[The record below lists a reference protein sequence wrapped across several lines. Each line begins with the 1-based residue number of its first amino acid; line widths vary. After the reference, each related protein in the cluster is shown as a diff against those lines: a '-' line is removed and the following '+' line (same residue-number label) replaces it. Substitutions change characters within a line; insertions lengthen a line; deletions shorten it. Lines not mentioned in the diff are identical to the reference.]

1 MRIAKLIAASTVVA
15 ASVGFYVSPASAQEE
30 AKIRVGHF
38 SPDAPAVDIYV
49 DGRKTFAQVRFPL
62 MSAYTPVAAGKHTVD
77 VRAAGS
83 ASTDPALISVVA
95 DLAAGKPYLVA
106 ALGPAAALQGA
117 LIEDDLTAPAAGKA
131 KVRVIHAAVGG
142 PAVDVVVA
150 GSTKLFEGI
159 EFGKAAPYSEV
170 DATKYDLS
178 VRAAGKSTQL
188 VGKVVSLQSGGVYTI
203 VAIGDAAGTI
213 GLRGFA
219 DLAPNGSTVTTPAD
233 PTASGDSTPASSTAA
248 TASSTAASSEAP
260 NQTTAAAT
268 DAPAETTTA
277 PTETTAPETT
287 TSTVAAAATEVPT
300 SEAGPGDSDQVPSGP
315 VDSGFGGMSDS
326 RSAASVLV
334 LGAMVGSFAVLGA
347 RRRQSAR

>member
-1 MRIAKLIAASTVVA
+1 MRIAKLIAASALVA
-15 ASVGFYVSPASAQEE
+15 ASVGIVVSPAAAQEE

-38 SPDAPAVDIYV
+38 SPDAPAVDIYI

-83 ASTDPALISVVA
+83 ASTDPALISVAA
-95 DLAAGKPYLVA
+95 DLKAGKPYLVG

-117 LIEDDLTAPAAGKA
+117 LIEDDITPPAAGKA

-142 PAVDVVVA
+142 PAVDVIVA
-150 GSTKLFEGI
+150 GSTKLFEGVQ
-159 EFGKAAPYSEV
+159 FGKASAYSEV

-178 VRAAGKSTQL
+178 VREAGKSTQI

-219 DLAPNGSTVTTPAD
+219 DLAPNGSSVTTPAD
-233 PTASGDSTPASSTAA
+233 PTSSGDSTTAGA
-248 TASSTAASSEAP
+248 SEATP
-260 NQTTAAAT
+260 PSSDAAAGT
-268 DAPAETTTA
+268 EAAPADTTEA
-277 PTETTAPETT
+277 VAETTAPASSETT
-287 TSTVAAAATEVPT
+287 TTVADAAATEAPT
-300 SEAGPGDSDQVPSGP
+300 SEAGSDNPDQPTGG
-315 VDSGFGGMSDS
+315 VDSGFGAMSNTQ
-326 RSAASVLV
+326 SAASILV
-334 LGAMVGSFAVLGA
+334 LGTMAGCFALLAA
-347 RRRQSAR
+347 RRRRSAR